1 MPDVFMT
8 KEELAFR
15 DEFRNF
21 VQREIEPLGLPKKM
35 ENEEIDFPLD
45 LVRALGRA
53 GYFGMCLP
61 EAYGGRSRGLVYET
75 IKSEELGYSGPAL
88 SCPGC
93 LSGWVANAVAQYG
106 TEAQKES
113 YASPIARGEK
123 VAAIAMTEP
132 GAGSDING
140 YKTRAVPDGDNYII
154 TGEKRFQVGGLG
166 ADFFLTFA
174 VTDPDVPPLKGG
186 LSAFLIDREMGVEVV
201 EKFRMMGYHG
211 AGVSHLLLK
220 GARVPRNNLLG
231 RPGEGL
237 KILNAI
243 LVWERLSTSAGM
255 LGAARRCLDETVKYT
270 LEREAYGTT
279 LSRMPAVNQI
289 IADLII
295 KRDVAATM
303 ILRGCRLVDR
313 HGARAM
319 KEVAEAKYIGTEYSF
334 DIIDKGIQ
342 IFGGIGYTDKYPLES
357 FYRIVRL
364 GRIASGTSEVMKYI
378 VQRDAYQEVL
388 GRQEGVGA
396 QIRFSP

>member
-1 MPDVFMT
+1 MPDIFMT
-8 KEELAFR
+8 EEELAFR
-15 DEFRNF
+15 EAFRDF
-21 VQREIEPLGLPKKM
+21 LKREIEPLGLPAKM

-61 EAYGGRSRGLVYET
+61 EAYGGRSRGLVYEV
-75 IKSEELGYSGPAL
+75 IKSEELAYLGPAL

-93 LSGWVANAVAQYG
+93 LSGWVANAVVQYG
-106 TEAQKES
+106 TEAQKAS
-113 YASPIARGEK
+113 YAAPIARGEK

-132 GAGSDING
+132 AAGSDING
-140 YKTRAVPDGDNYII
+140 YKTRAVPEGDDYII
-154 TGEKRFQVGGLG
+154 SGEKRFQVGGLG

-174 VTDPDVPPLKGG
+174 VTDQDIPPLKGG

-211 AGVSHLLLK
+211 TGVSHLLLK
-220 GARVPRNNLLG
+220 RARVPRTNLLG
-231 RPGEGL
+231 RLGDGL
-237 KILNAI
+237 KILDAI

-303 ILRGCRLVDR
+303 ILRGCRLVDE
-313 HGARAM
+313 HGPLAM
-319 KEVAEAKYIGTEYSF
+319 KEVAEAKYVGTEYSF
-334 DIIDKGIQ
+334 DIIDQAIQ

-357 FYRIVRL
+357 FYRIARL

-378 VQRDAYQEVL
+378 VQRDAYKEVL
-388 GRQEGVGA
+388 GRKEGVGA
-396 QIRFSP
+396 RIRI

>member
-8 KEELAFR
+8 GEELAFR
-15 DEFRNF
+15 DEFRDF

-35 ENEEIDFPLD
+35 ETEEIDFPID

-61 EAYGGRSRGLVYET
+61 EAYGGRSRGLVYEA
-75 IKSEELGYSGPAL
+75 IKSQELAYVGPAL

-93 LSGWVANAVAQYG
+93 LSGWVANAVVQYG
-106 TEAQKES
+106 TEAQKQA
-113 YASPIARGEK
+113 YAAPIARGEK

-140 YKTRAVPDGDNYII
+140 YKTRAVLDGDHYII

-174 VTDPDVPPLKGG
+174 VTDPKVPPLKGG

-231 RPGEGL
+231 RPGDGL
-237 KILNAI
+237 KILDAI

-255 LGAARRCLDETVKYT
+255 FGAARRCLDETVKYT

-313 HGARAM
+313 HGPQAM
-319 KEVAEAKYIGTEYSF
+319 REVAIAKYIGTEYSF
-334 DIIDKGIQ
+334 DIIDQGIQ

-378 VQRDAYQEVL
+378 IQRDTYQEVL
-388 GRQEGVGA
+388 GRKEGVGGR
-396 QIRFSP
+396 IRL